1 MSNVAKVF
9 GRTKKPVAP
18 VWREQADGSIV
29 AGDWTGLILHP
40 DDLDR
45 HGGERVRE
53 RRAMLGWPFEF
64 VVVRD
69 LLANDLKV
77 GWPLHRLQRFRDEGL
92 CKWFVIETHDS
103 LEAEWIAAN
112 APVHGVILT
121 YTRDDLSA
129 RYRVFDAAANGGV
142 ALIGHADSSAA
153 AALHLATPQIAATL
167 LSPGVNEPKPLSV
180 QQAEALWTSYAANNP
195 EPAKLRGGHPPDFGT

>member
-1 MSNVAKVF
+1 MSNVDKVF
-9 GRTKKPVAP
+9 GRTKKTVAP
-18 VWREQADGSIV
+18 VWREQPDGSIV
-29 AGDWTGLILHP
+29 AGDWNGLILHP

-45 HGGERVRE
+45 RGGDRLRE
-53 RRAMLGWPFEF
+53 RRAELGWPFEF

-69 LLANDLKV
+69 VLANDLKV

-92 CKWFVIETHDS
+92 CKWFVIETNDS

-121 YTRDDLSA
+121 YTPDDLSA
-129 RYRVFDAAANGGV
+129 HYRVFDAAANGGV
-142 ALIGHADSSAA
+142 ALVGHGTSAA
-153 AALHLATPQIAATL
+153 AAALQLATPQMVATL
-167 LSPGVNEPKPLSV
+167 LSPGVAEPTPFSAQK
-180 QQAEALWTSYAANNP
+180 AESLWTTYAAKNP